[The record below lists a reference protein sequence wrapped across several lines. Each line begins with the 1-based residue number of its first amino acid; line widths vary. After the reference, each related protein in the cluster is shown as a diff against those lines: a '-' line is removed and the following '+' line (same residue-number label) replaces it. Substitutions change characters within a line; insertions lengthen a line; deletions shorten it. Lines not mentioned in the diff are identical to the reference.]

1 MKKKKRIIW
10 TAVAL
15 VAILAVCL
23 GVYAVLWHNYRLSLE
38 ITLNQPQE
46 LTLEYGASYEEPGAR
61 AEVRGGVLHS
71 ISETL
76 PVDIQGTVD
85 TGRLGDYTVRYSA
98 SYSVDH
104 FLGNK
109 EIQKT
114 VERTVHV
121 VDTQE
126 PVITLETQVGSYT
139 LPGREYQEEG
149 FSAYDDCDG
158 DLTSQV
164 ERQILADKIIY
175 RVSDASGNVAQVER
189 PIVYDDPVPPVLTLL
204 GDSKVSLVVG
214 ETFKE
219 PGYTAVDNCDGDIT
233 AMVQVTGA
241 LDTGTVG
248 SYTLTYTVMD
258 AFGNQT
264 VLERTVTV
272 SKPKNPMPTDPV
284 GGVIYLTFDDGPS
297 GYTEQLLDILDKYGV
312 KATFFVV
319 GTKDLSLLPRMAASG
334 HTVAMHTNSH
344 SYKKMYASEKAYFE
358 DLYAI
363 ESRIRE
369 EIGYAPKILRFP
381 GGSSNLVSKV
391 SMSKLCKAVEDK
403 GYHYFDWNVDSMDAG
418 GASSSDEVFYNVIC
432 AVAKR
437 SSAVVLQHD
446 TKGFSVNAV
455 ERIIQW
461 GLENGYTFQALAEDS
476 PECHHRTA
484 T

>member
-1 MKKKKRIIW
+1 MKKNKGMIVL
-10 TAVAL
+10 TVVLAAV
-15 VAILAVCL
+15 LAAGF
-23 GVYAVLWHNYRLSLE
+23 GVYALLWHNYQLSLE

-46 LTLEYGASYEEPGAR
+46 LTLEYGALYEEPGAQG
-61 AEVRGGVLHS
+61 EVRGGMPYSV
-71 ISETL
+71 SETV

-85 TGRLGDYTVRYSA
+85 TGKLGDYTITYFA
-98 SYSVDH
+98 SYSVEH

-121 VDTQE
+121 VDTQK
-126 PVITLETQVGSYT
+126 PVITLETQAGSYT

-158 DLTSQV
+158 DLTSLV
-164 ERQILADKIIY
+164 EREVLADKIVY
-175 RVSDASGNVAQVER
+175 RVRDASGNEAQAER

-204 GDSKVSLVVG
+204 GNSTVSLEVG
-214 ETFKE
+214 ETYKE
-219 PGYTAVDNCDGDIT
+219 PGYTAEDNCDGDIT
-233 AMVQVTGA
+233 AMVQVTGEP
-241 LDTGTVG
+241 DTGREG
-248 SYTLTYTVMD
+248 SYTLTYTVTD

-264 VLERTVTV
+264 ALERTVVV
-272 SKPKNPMPTDPV
+272 SKPKYTMPTDPV

-319 GTKDLSLLPRMAASG
+319 GTKDLSLLPRMVASG

-344 SYKKMYASEKAYFE
+344 SYKKLYASEKAYFE
-358 DLYAI
+358 DLQAI
-363 ESRIRE
+363 ESKIQDA
-369 EIGYAPKILRFP
+369 IGYAPKILRFP
-381 GGSSNLVSKV
+381 GGSSNRVSNV
-391 SMSKLCKAVEDK
+391 SMSRLCKAVEEK

-437 SSAVVLQHD
+437 RSSVVLQHD
-446 TKGFSVNAV
+446 TRGFSVNAV

-461 GLENGYTFQALAEDS
+461 GLENGYTFLPLTEDS